1 MKIYAMSDIH
11 GYLQEFEKA
20 LSLVDLSGDNTL
32 ILLGD
37 YIHGPES
44 YGVLD
49 KIISLQE
56 KYGSDK
62 VIALMGNHEEMAITN
77 RLPINGKQYEKNKD
91 EKYLRWM
98 LKLPLY
104 FATDHQI
111 FCHAGVDE
119 EAGDMWKLGTDNYT
133 YIEKYPAQTGPFCMD
148 IIAGHIG
155 TGEIAQNPAFND
167 IFFDGESHYYID
179 GTVHISGVIPVIM
192 VDTETN
198 KYYNVKESGVL
209 LVSPYNK

>member
-20 LSLVDLSGDNTL
+20 LSLVDLSGNNML

-77 RLPINGKQYEKNKD
+77 RFPINGKQYQKNKD
-91 EKYLRWM
+91 EKYLKWM

-104 FATDHQI
+104 YVTDHQI

-155 TGEIAQNPAFND
+155 TGEISKKPDFND

-179 GTVHISGVIPVIM
+179 GTVCISGRIPVIM
-192 VDTETN
+192 VDTDTN
-198 KYYNVKESGVL
+198 KYYNVKENEVFL
-209 LVSPYNK
+209 L